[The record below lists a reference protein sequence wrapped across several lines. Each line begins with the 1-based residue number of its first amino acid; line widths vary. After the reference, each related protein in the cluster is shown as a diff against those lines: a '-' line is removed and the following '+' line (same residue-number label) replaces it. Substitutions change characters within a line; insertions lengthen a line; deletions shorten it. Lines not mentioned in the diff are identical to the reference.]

1 MKEKKKIRIAIYSR
15 KSKYSD
21 KGDSVGNQIEIAK
34 EYIKMHF
41 PEDEYEVEIVIY
53 EDEGFS
59 GGSFDRPQFKIFL
72 EDERAN
78 PYDILICYRLDRIS
92 RNIADFSALMNELN
106 ELETSFISIKEQ
118 FDTKTPM
125 GRAMMYI
132 ASVFAQLE
140 REVIAERIRDN
151 LLELSKTGTWL
162 GGEAPLGFTAERYK
176 KVEVCEQENDY
187 IAKKS
192 KVASKL
198 VENEEELKTILL
210 IYSKFMEL
218 KSLSKL
224 VTYLMNN
231 DIKTRKGVYFG
242 ISALR
247 KILTSPVYAKND
259 EDTMEYFASQNI
271 YIYCEDDDRNKYD
284 GKYGFLTYNKTSGYG
299 GKEKPMQEW
308 IIAVGLH
315 KGIIAG
321 KEWVAV
327 QMLIEKNA
335 DKKYRAALS
344 VKTNTLATGLLRCKH
359 CNSLM
364 RAKNMGRAYK
374 DGSINYRYCCT
385 LKEKSRGHKCQS
397 LNVGNEIDNKILEIL
412 KTTFIPN
419 TEVYEELKKMATIK
433 STDNSNSELEFL
445 QNAYNKNLEET
456 EKLIEKLQYIDI
468 DLMDMVNCK
477 LRELK
482 EQKQNLEN
490 QIANIKSRGK
500 IKDTSE
506 MQTAKDLL
514 KVIDNSFD
522 IFHTFDL
529 KTKRDI
535 VGLFIEKMYGDG
547 ENIEIFLLNTKLEDS
562 KKKFFIPTISKTENS
577 FNKCL
582 SSDKVSKIQKWH
594 SIQKVGKS
602 NPKRI
607 YVERIC
613 SK

>member
-41 PEDEYEVEIVIY
+41 PEEEYDVEIVIY

-59 GGSFDRPQFKIFL
+59 GGSFERPQFKIFL
-72 EDERAN
+72 EDERKE

-176 KVEVCEQENDY
+176 KVEVCEQENEY
-187 IAKKS
+187 IAKKN

-198 VENEEELKTILL
+198 VVNDEELKTVLL

-218 KSLSKL
+218 KSMSKL

-242 ISALR
+242 INAIR
-247 KILTSPVYAKND
+247 KILTNPVYAKND
-259 EDTMEYFASQNI
+259 EDTMEYFSSKNI

-284 GKYGFLTYNKTSGYG
+284 GKYGFLTYNKTSGYA
-299 GKEKPMQEW
+299 GKEKPIQEW
-308 IIAVGLH
+308 IIAIGLH
-315 KGIIAG
+315 KGIIDG
-321 KEWVAV
+321 KDWVAV

-412 KTTFIPN
+412 KTTFVPN
-419 TEVYEELKKMATIK
+419 TEVYEELKKMATTK
-433 STDNSNSELEFL
+433 TTDNSNSELEFL

-456 EKLIEKLQYIDI
+456 EKLVEKLQYIDI

-482 EQKQNLEN
+482 EQKQSLEN
-490 QIANIKSRGK
+490 QIGNIKNRGR

-535 VGLFIEKMYGDG
+535 VGLFIERMYGDG
-547 ENIEIFLLNTKLEDS
+547 ENIEIYLLNTKMNDS
-562 KKKFFIPTISKTENS
+562 SKKFFIPTIAKTENS
-577 FNKCL
+577 FNNCL
-582 SSDKVSKIQKWH
+582 SSDKVSKVVKWY
-594 SIQKVGKS
+594 I
-602 NPKRI
+602 I
-607 YVERIC
+607 
-613 SK
+613 

>member
-41 PEDEYEVEIVIY
+41 LEEEYDVEIVIY

-59 GGSFDRPQFKIFL
+59 GGSFERPQFKIFL
-72 EDERAN
+72 EDERRE

-187 IAKKS
+187 IAKKN

-198 VENEEELKTILL
+198 VVNDEELKTVLL

-218 KSLSKL
+218 KSMSKL

-242 ISALR
+242 INAIR
-247 KILTSPVYAKND
+247 KILTNPVYAKND

-284 GKYGFLTYNKTSGYG
+284 GKYGFLTYNKTSGYA
-299 GKEKPMQEW
+299 GKEKPIQEW
-308 IIAVGLH
+308 IIAIGLH
-315 KGIIAG
+315 KGIIDG
-321 KEWVAV
+321 KDWVAV
-327 QMLIEKNA
+327 QMLIAKNA

-412 KTTFIPN
+412 KTTFVPN

-433 STDNSNSELEFL
+433 TTDNSNSELEFL

-456 EKLIEKLQYIDI
+456 EKLVEKLQYIDI

-482 EQKQNLEN
+482 EQKQSLEN
-490 QIANIKSRGK
+490 QIANIKNRGR

-535 VGLFIEKMYGDG
+535 VGLFIERMYGDG
-547 ENIEIFLLNTKLEDS
+547 ENIEIYLLNTKMNDS
-562 KKKFFIPTISKTENS
+562 SKKFFIPTIAKTENS
-577 FNKCL
+577 FNNCL
-582 SSDKVSKIQKWH
+582 SSDKVSKI
-594 SIQKVGKS
+594 
-602 NPKRI
+602 
-607 YVERIC
+607 
-613 SK
+613 

>member
-1 MKEKKKIRIAIYSR
+1 MKERKKIRIAIYSR

-41 PEDEYEVEIVIY
+41 PEEEYDVEIVIY

-59 GGSFDRPQFKIFL
+59 GGSFDRPQFKMFL
-72 EDERAN
+72 EDERRY
-78 PYDILICYRLDRIS
+78 PYNILICYRLDRIS

-106 ELETSFISIKEQ
+106 DLETSFISIKEQ

-162 GGEAPLGFTAERYK
+162 GGEAPLGFKTERYK

-187 IAKKS
+187 ITKKS

-198 VENEEELKTILL
+198 VVNEDEMKIVLL
-210 IYSKFMEL
+210 IYSKFLEL
-218 KSLSKL
+218 KSMSKL

-242 ISALR
+242 INAVR
-247 KILTSPVYAKND
+247 KILTNPVYAKND
-259 EDTMEYFASQNI
+259 KDTMEYFDSKNI
-271 YIYCEDDDRNKYD
+271 YIYCENDDRSNYD

-299 GKEKPMQEW
+299 GKENPIQDW
-308 IIAVGLH
+308 IIAVGLQP
-315 KGIIAG
+315 GTISG

-344 VKTNTLATGLLRCKH
+344 KKTNTLATGILRCKH

-412 KTTFIPN
+412 KTTFVPN
-419 TEVYEELKKMATIK
+419 TEIYEELKKMATIK
-433 STDNSNSELEFL
+433 AEDNTNNELEFL

-468 DLMDMVNCK
+468 DLMDMVNSK

-482 EQKQNLEN
+482 EQKQNLEY
-490 QIANIKSRGK
+490 QIANVKSRGK

-514 KVIDNSFD
+514 KIIDNSFNV
-522 IFHTFDL
+522 FQTFDL

-535 VGLFIEKMYGDG
+535 VGLFIEKIYGDG
-547 ENIEIFLLNTKLEDS
+547 ENIEIYMLNTKLEDS
-562 KKKFFIPTISKTENS
+562 KKKFFIPTISKVENS
-577 FNKCL
+577 FDNCL
-582 SSDKVSKIQKWH
+582 SSDKVSKLK
-594 SIQKVGKS
+594 KS
-602 NPKRI
+602 NRI
-607 YVERIC
+607 
-613 SK
+613 